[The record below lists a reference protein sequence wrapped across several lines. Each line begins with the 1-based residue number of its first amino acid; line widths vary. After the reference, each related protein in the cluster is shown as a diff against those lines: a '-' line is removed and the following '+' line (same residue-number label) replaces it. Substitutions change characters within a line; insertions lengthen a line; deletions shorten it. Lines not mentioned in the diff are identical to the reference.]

1 MEVYEKANNTNKSIK
16 VILYFDIIEYNKVVA
31 ILKELKLNKSPNI
44 ILIDAGRKVSASN
57 VK

>member
-1 MEVYEKANNTNKSIK
+1 MKKLNNTNKSIK
-16 VILYFDIIEYNKVVA
+16 VILYFDIIEYNKVITV
-31 ILKELKLNKSPNI
+31 LKELKLNKSPNI